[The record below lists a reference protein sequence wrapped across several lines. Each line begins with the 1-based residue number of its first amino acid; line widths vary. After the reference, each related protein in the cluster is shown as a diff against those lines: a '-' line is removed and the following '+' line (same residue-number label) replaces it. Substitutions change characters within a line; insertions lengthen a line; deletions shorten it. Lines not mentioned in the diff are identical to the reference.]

1 MSWLL
6 TRVRCQDHQTQ
17 RLALWQ
23 PWQDF
28 AQNWRIQLAQQIHG
42 SEVKFMAFLDLLC
55 LNKLRNLLTVICHIK
70 SWRRIFVLFNLLD
83 FLVRLSY
90 TSMASLVSLVPQS
103 RVPCLAVCLEA
114 GGSSKCQIEWWSS
127 APNLPTD
134 NGGQVPFPVGK
145 NSHWKYLQT
154 TAAKPLIRVLL
165 QKPIISTISSV
176 SSLIF
181 GPRPHL
187 LCLQQLYG
195 FDEESKAATKTMKTR
210 RGRRYQSTF
219 SNNWCNA
226 CEKARA
232 NVFSFWAI
240 SDLSGWI
247 LLGQYHEGSVLNRK
261 LMKNQEASHWQ
272 WLTVSHLVSPHHVF
286 KRSGK

>member
-1 MSWLL
+1 MTARFPFLL
-6 TRVRCQDHQTQ
+6 AKIIIENIYKLQ
-17 RLALWQ
+17 Q
-23 PWQDF
+23 P
-28 AQNWRIQLAQQIHG
+28 
-42 SEVKFMAFLDLLC
+42 
-55 LNKLRNLLTVICHIK
+55 
-70 SWRRIFVLFNLLD
+70 
-83 FLVRLSY
+83 
-90 TSMASLVSLVPQS
+90 
-103 RVPCLAVCLEA
+103 
-114 GGSSKCQIEWWSS
+114 
-127 APNLPTD
+127 
-134 NGGQVPFPVGK
+134 
-145 NSHWKYLQT
+145 
-154 TAAKPLIRVLL
+154 KPLIRVLL

-240 SDLSGWI
+240 SDPIWI

-272 WLTVSHLVSPHHVF
+272 
-286 KRSGK
+286 

>member
-1 MSWLL
+1 M
-6 TRVRCQDHQTQ
+6 
-17 RLALWQ
+17 
-23 PWQDF
+23 
-28 AQNWRIQLAQQIHG
+28 
-42 SEVKFMAFLDLLC
+42 M
-55 LNKLRNLLTVICHIK
+55 
-70 SWRRIFVLFNLLD
+70 RIFSAFQPLLD
-83 FLVRLSY
+83 FVVHLSY
-90 TSMASLVSLVPQS
+90 TSMASLVSCVSFTAFDVDFLPSYLKGGYLASLFVLRLVEVAS
-103 RVPCLAVCLEA
+103 
-114 GGSSKCQIEWWSS
+114 QIEWC
-127 APNLPTD
+127 APNPPSD
-134 NGGQVPFPVGK
+134 NDGQVPFPVGK
-145 NSHWKYLQT
+145 NYNWKYLQT

-195 FDEESKAATKTMKTR
+195 FHEESRAATKTMKTQT
-210 RGRRYQSTF
+210 GRRYQSTF

-226 CEKARA
+226 CKKARA

-261 LMKNQEASHWQ
+261 LMKNQVSHWQ
-272 WLTVSHLVSPHHVF
+272 WLTVSHLVSPYHF
-286 KRSGK
+286 A